1 MKSNNDEMAT
11 DHNLMTSRRAILKAA
26 TAVAATG
33 LTFGMPEVAAASPS
47 GPTEYL
53 PKTNLDAT
61 NVYPLLAAWLIL
73 TTHGPFSLRDSLTS
87 IAGLGNAN
95 GTVDYILKH
104 SYNDASLQA
113 AFQQV
118 QGAFAQIAKHFATLK
133 PASPSPYGGGI
144 CPDKASVIQAVANL

>member
-95 GTVDYILKH
+95 GTVDYILK
-104 SYNDASLQA
+104 
-113 AFQQV
+113 
-118 QGAFAQIAKHFATLK
+118 
-133 PASPSPYGGGI
+133 
-144 CPDKASVIQAVANL
+144 